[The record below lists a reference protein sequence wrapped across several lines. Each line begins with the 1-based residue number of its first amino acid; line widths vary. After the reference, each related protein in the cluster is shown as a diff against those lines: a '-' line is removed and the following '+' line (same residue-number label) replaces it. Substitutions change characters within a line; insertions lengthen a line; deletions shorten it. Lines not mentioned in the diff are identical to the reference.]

1 MYEFEKDLMPGETIL
16 YKGKPVPGKAK
27 KNVGGLLVFVILCIL
42 IILVWAVVNK
52 FGDDAYIM
60 NAKTFFLGLIF
71 MCGLGICQN
80 IYNVF
85 FKNNKIKDEYY
96 CITNLRVMKYN
107 KKKNKLVFGHI
118 ENYDLVF
125 IDNKKGKYGDLCMQK
140 DMSKQELTMETIMQQ
155 DPEDVR
161 YILFSSIENP
171 ERVKKIF
178 KEASKKLGKNIEEVI
193 E

>member
-1 MYEFEKDLMPGETIL
+1 MYEFGKDLMLGETIL
-16 YKGKPVPGKAK
+16 YEGKPVPGKAK

-60 NAKTFFLGLIF
+60 NAKPFFLGLIF

-107 KKKNKLVFGHI
+107 KKKNKLVFGYI

-125 IDNKKGKYGDLCMQK
+125 IDNEKGKYGDLCMQK
-140 DMSKQELTMETIMQQ
+140 DMFKDDLIMETMQQ
-155 DPEDVR
+155 DPEDMTR
-161 YILFSSIENP
+161 IIFSSIENP
-171 ERVKKIF
+171 EHVKEIFKGAAKKIE
-178 KEASKKLGKNIEEVI
+178 KDIKDIT
-193 E
+193 